1 MQAVK
6 NRDAECIVV
15 SGYLYFS
22 GVKCILL
29 FIFICCTYAVS
40 GQDPVFYN
48 YRSNNGLP
56 SNEVYN
62 VRTDSRGFVWFVTDR
77 GVARFD
83 GSHFV
88 TYSVN
93 DGIEGNV
100 VNDIFIAPNGDV
112 WIVADAQRLYR
123 YTGNGFEAYRYNHLI
138 EKACENVSKA
148 WISQVRFEND
158 YPAWFGIRVGGW
170 LYISA
175 RGNMLRDNRQF
186 PENMLLCNDER
197 QLALYYQASLP
208 DSGKGKP
215 RAEFFFK
222 GKRYTSSVSSACIYK
237 KRNNGNVLVSY
248 GEYLFE
254 LQNNEVINHFRFPNF
269 ITTIYED
276 SRQRLWVTIYGSG
289 ARVYPSNAFPNTEN
303 EKIYFASTRIS
314 SITQDREGGYWFCS
328 YERGVFY
335 VPDLD
340 VVTMETGMMDSDEF
354 FQELLSVDNN
364 RLYAATSKSKIF
376 ELTHQQPLQFLFSGP
391 EQKITT
397 NCNDLVYDDR
407 TKVLYGCFSRG
418 VYTYN
423 IVTHRTV
430 YYKVSSR
437 SVLPVKNDF
446 YILGPVNMKKNTSD
460 IYYTYSKGTFFSIFP
475 LTETNWMVGYENGL
489 LMYSGTGFI
498 PFLGDVLDKRVT
510 SIKQLANGWIVAA
523 TLGKGLVLI
532 KDGKVLPVSLGQGN
546 SINMVNDIAINGN
559 TVWAATEAGIA
570 SANLTNP
577 SQPLIA
583 AIAADN
589 RFPYN
594 NTRKIACMGGRIYVL
609 AQNKLIVFPENYP
622 ANKEQPP
629 VWLRQVIVG
638 DSIRI
643 KPGDKHDFNFDDDRF
658 RFVFDGVCFRCGT
671 SIRYQYRLKGLH
683 NEWYYTG
690 QPFVEYPSV
699 PPGSYSFEVMAV
711 NESGITSGTAAVYSF
726 TIPVPFWQKGWFR
739 VLAVLLAVLLAAW
752 LINRR
757 LKKIQLRNR
766 EKELQLATEQV
777 ALSAQINPHFIFNSL
792 NSIQHLIIQEDR
804 QQAALY
810 MAQFSRLMRLS
821 LENSRKKWVPVK
833 DEMELLKLYLEL
845 ESLRFKDKFT
855 YEITADDTV
864 TNSSVRIPAMLIQP
878 FVENAIRHGVNNL
891 SGKTGVVRVS
901 LDFNGPHLLTCV
913 EDNGIGREK
922 ALTLQGTGK
931 DHLSSGM
938 QITEERLKL
947 LCRETG
953 TPWFFEIVDKVDETG
968 AAAGTLVKFNMP
980 YISSVS

>member
-1 MQAVK
+1 LQWCNDVGRYM
-6 NRDAECIVV
+6 
-15 SGYLYFS
+15 YFS
-22 GVKCILL
+22 GVKYVFFFLL
-29 FIFICCTYAVS
+29 VFAAS
-40 GQDPVFYN
+40 AANGQEPVYYN

-62 VRTDSRGFVWFVTDR
+62 VQADRNGFLWFATDR

-88 TYSVN
+88 TFSVN

-123 YTGNGFEAYRYNHLI
+123 FTGNGFEAYRYNHLV
-138 EKACENVSKA
+138 EKACKNVSKA

-158 YPAWFGIRVGGW
+158 YPAWFSIRVGGW

-175 RGNMLRDNRQF
+175 GGNVLQDNRQF
-186 PENMLLCNDER
+186 PENMLLCNDEK
-197 QLALYYQASLP
+197 QLALYYQAPLAEP
-208 DSGKGKP
+208 LKNKP
-215 RAEFFFK
+215 KPEFYFK
-222 GKRYTSSVSSACIYK
+222 GKIYHTASSSAGIYR
-237 KRNNGNVLVSY
+237 KRSNGNVLVAF
-248 GEYLFE
+248 GENLFE
-254 LQNNEVINHFRFPNF
+254 LHNNEVVNHYKFPNF
-269 ITTIYED
+269 ITTLYED
-276 SRQRLWVTIYGSG
+276 NKQRLWVTIYGSG
-289 ARVYPSNAFPNTEN
+289 ARAYPPNSFPTVQN

-340 VVTMETGMMDSDEF
+340 VVSIETEQMGTDEF

-364 RLYAATSKSKIF
+364 RLYAASSKSRIF
-376 ELTHQQPLQFLFSGP
+376 ELTGQQPLKFVFSGP
-391 EQKITT
+391 NQKITT
-397 NCNDLVYDDR
+397 NCNDLVYDAK
-407 TKVLYGCFSRG
+407 TQVLYGCFSQG

-423 IVTHRTV
+423 TVTKSTAS
-430 YYKVSSR
+430 YSVSSR

-446 YILGPVNMKKNTSD
+446 YVLGPVNLKRNTMEDAVS
-460 IYYTYSKGTFFSIFP
+460 YMKGTFFSIIS
-475 LTETNWMVGYENGL
+475 LTDNQWLIGYENGL
-489 LMYSGTGFI
+489 LKYADTGFT
-498 PFLGDVLDKRVT
+498 PFLPGIVNKRVT
-510 SIKQLANGWIVAA
+510 SIKQLANGWVVAA
-523 TLGKGLVLI
+523 TLGQGLVLI
-532 KDGKVLPVSLGQGN
+532 KGGRVLPVLLGQGN
-546 SINMVNDIAINGN
+546 SINMVNDIAVNGN

-570 SANLTNP
+570 SARLDNP
-577 SQPLIA
+577 EKPLMS

-594 NTRKIACMGGRIYVL
+594 NTRKIACMGERIYVL

-622 ANKEQPP
+622 VNKEQPP
-629 VWLRQVIVG
+629 VWLRQLIVG

-643 KPGDKHDFNFDDDRF
+643 KPGDKHHFNFYDNRF
-658 RFVFDGVCFRCGT
+658 RFAFDGVCFRCGT
-671 SIRYQYRLKGLH
+671 SIRYQYRLVGLH
-683 NEWYYTG
+683 SEWYFTG
-690 QPFVEYPSV
+690 QPYVEYPSL
-699 PPGSYSFEVMAV
+699 PPGSYTFEVMAI
-711 NESGITSGTAAVYSF
+711 NESNITSATPAAYSF
-726 TIPVPFWQKGWFR
+726 TIPSPFWKKGWFR
-739 VLAVLLAVLLAAW
+739 VIAVLVAALFAAW

-766 EKELQLATEQV
+766 ERELLLATEQV

-792 NSIQHLIIQEDR
+792 NSIQHLIIKEDR
-804 QQAALY
+804 QQATLY

-833 DEMELLKLYLEL
+833 DEIELLKLYLEL

-855 YEITADDTV
+855 YSILADDDI
-864 TNSSVRIPAMLIQP
+864 TNSSLRIPAMLIQP

-891 SGKTGVVRVS
+891 VGKTGKATVLLV
-901 LDFNGPHLLTCV
+901 FKGAQLLTTV
-913 EDNGIGREK
+913 EDNGIGRQK

-931 DHLSSGM
+931 NHLSSGM
-938 QITEERLKL
+938 QITEERLQL

-953 TPWFFEIVDKVDETG
+953 TPWFFEIIDKQDSTG

-980 YISSVS
+980 FLQTDSGITN